1 MPLFD
6 KVKTDISSFDW
17 NNKIGK
23 ASGDRNKSDNLPTN
37 QTANK
42 ELKKQ
47 DIDGQYDFR
56 GGMKAA
62 LRGDNNLGFDQ
73 PFIVRDIGD
82 SYPSFRDGIF
92 RGGLPL
98 QIVRAAEDVTR
109 MSKFLLT
116 PNGVL
121 WGLKQALLQNMNTR
135 EETRKYNVIKDLA
148 SIAPTVH
155 TERHAEGF
163 GPPLVI
169 PETPE
174 QMAALAN
181 SFNSRGYLDVE
192 RDSDGKS
199 GLGEVLENSS
209 PRPPKETGT
218 IGDQIAAAF
227 GFGGGGVEDSKASD
241 FDLGSGK
248 IRTQDGGKTLYARTL
263 TNTLQVPYGGK
274 FGKLDYAV
282 GTTDNKIPKDFIKF
296 RIRDLVNGKWLI
308 FPAHLGSITDTI
320 TPEYSQERYIGRPD
334 AVHVYTGTNRS
345 VSFDFKVA
353 AFTKQEIPIIHEK
366 MNYLVGLGYPHYKGF
381 FEGDMEKRPVTPY
394 IYLTI
399 GDLFV
404 NTPGYFSSITCTI
417 EEGATWEIDD
427 GLQIPQVWNVACEF
441 TYIGK
446 RLPHSL
452 TKHYEVNH
460 LEDTESTL
468 KGDNFGTFDKDPQ
481 DPANASPKRN
491 GKFAKGLK

>member
-1 MPLFD
+1 MGLFE
-6 KVKTDISSFDW
+6 KFNANL
-17 NNKIGK
+17 NNAPANK
-23 ASGDRNKSDNLPTN
+23 STGDRTNTDNLPTN
-37 QTANK
+37 QVANK
-42 ELKKQ
+42 PLKDQ

-56 GGMKAA
+56 GGMKSA

-82 SYPSFRDGIF
+82 SYPSIRDGIF

-121 WGLKQALLQNMNTR
+121 WGLKQALLQNMNAR

-148 SIAPTVH
+148 SVAPTIH
-155 TERHAEGF
+155 TERHADTF
-163 GPPLVI
+163 GPPLAI

-174 QMAALAN
+174 QLAALGN
-181 SFNSRGYLDVE
+181 SFNSRGYLDVK

-199 GLGEVLENSS
+199 GIGEVLDNST

-227 GFGGGGVEDSKASD
+227 GFGGGGVEDSNASD

-248 IRTQDGGKTLYARTL
+248 IRTQDGGKTLYAKTL
-263 TNTLQVPYGGK
+263 TNVLQVPYGGK

-282 GTTDNKIPKDFIKF
+282 GTPDNKRPKDFVKF
-296 RIRDLVNGKWLI
+296 QIRDAVNGKWLI
-308 FPAHLGSITDTI
+308 FPAHLGTITDTT
-320 TPEYSQERYIGRPD
+320 TPSYSQEYYIGRPD
-334 AVHVYTGTNRS
+334 AVHIYQNTSRTVA
-345 VSFDFKVA
+345 FDFKVA
-353 AFTKQEIPIIHEK
+353 AFTKQEIPVIHEK
-366 MNYLVGLGYPHYKGF
+366 MNYLIGLGYPHFKGF
-381 FEGDMEKRPVTPY
+381 FEGDAEKRPVTPY

-399 GDLFV
+399 GDLFN
-404 NTPGYFSSITCTI
+404 NTPGYFDSISCTI
-417 EEGATWEIDD
+417 EENATWEIDD
-427 GLQIPQVWNVACEF
+427 GLQIPQVWNISVNF
-441 TYIGK
+441 VYIGK

-452 TKHYEVNH
+452 TKHYEVPH
-460 LEDTESTL
+460 LEDEGL
-468 KGDNFGTFDKDPQ
+468 KGENFGTFEGDPTNP
-481 DPANASPKRN
+481 DNSSPERTD
-491 GKFAKGLK
+491 AKWADGIK